1 MQWKPEYE
9 TGISEIDSQH
19 RAIIQMV
26 TEVEAAVGAGM
37 GWNSLSHLVTRA
49 KEYSKFH
56 FSVEESLMQVFK
68 YPRLCAHRGEHRYI
82 LRRVEDIEGRVL
94 RTNGREGLLQGFRT
108 WVLGHFL
115 ESDRHFVAFMRKA
128 TPVIKGASTPNDE
141 VAAESHAKI
150 LEQAMSR
157 ALGRE
162 QKVRIG
168 TDHRTGET
176 SEWIAWGS
184 LVKTNHIAMDTDHQT
199 LLNLFNGLA
208 EAVVAGKGEGECTL
222 MLDGIVEHA
231 RKHFASE
238 EELMKKHDYPQAAAH
253 SAEHAGLLDQALK
266 YRAKFLSG
274 FNNSHLPLVYF
285 HEDWLTRHIARMD
298 KPLAEFLATIG

>member
-26 TEVEAAVGAGM
+26 TEVEAAVGADM

-115 ESDRHFVAFMRKA
+115 ESDRHFAEFMRNAVPAGMGEAAPVDAA
-128 TPVIKGASTPNDE
+128 TAPHGTNMCERSMRR
-141 VAAESHAKI
+141 
-150 LEQAMSR
+150 AM
-157 ALGRE
+157 
-162 QKVRIG
+162 
-168 TDHRTGET
+168 
-176 SEWIAWGS
+176 
-184 LVKTNHIAMDTDHQT
+184 HQT
-199 LLNLFNGLA
+199 PSINTSIR
-208 EAVVAGKGEGECTL
+208 ET
-222 MLDGIVEHA
+222 
-231 RKHFASE
+231 
-238 EELMKKHDYPQAAAH
+238 
-253 SAEHAGLLDQALK
+253 
-266 YRAKFLSG
+266 
-274 FNNSHLPLVYF
+274 
-285 HEDWLTRHIARMD
+285 
-298 KPLAEFLATIG
+298 